1 MPAAQALRDG
11 AITRERFAAIGAEPK
26 EGGGALLQRLIT
38 DATATWGEL
47 LRGLAIPPEQG
58 GVDDPTRPARSRS
71 DRRCGRLR
79 ARMGFRN
86 RRVRSRRARITTEAL
101 VMGARGGPA
110 RACRHTQRVG

>member
-47 LRGLAIPPEQG
+47 LRGLHP
-58 GVDDPTRPARSRS
+58 S
-71 DRRCGRLR
+71 
-79 ARMGFRN
+79 
-86 RRVRSRRARITTEAL
+86 
-101 VMGARGGPA
+101 
-110 RACRHTQRVG
+110 